1 MRGRLTQAAGTPA
14 MRAIGATTT
23 ASLSAA
29 VVGFGANILMTR
41 ALGPGARGQVAFVL
55 QAAYVLAPL
64 VMLGVDRASLRR
76 DSVRDDEPATRH
88 LTPLA
93 LVAGIVLFGFYRDW
107 RALAA
112 VVVISTS
119 WLAIQRSEALRDH
132 SFARWSRR
140 FLAYQ
145 GIIAAGTLLMYATGV
160 TRWYLWLLPYV
171 VPTALVLL
179 LEIRRAV
186 VRPAPAFGAVS
197 RTSIGLLPGS
207 LAGIVVMRA
216 ERVLMPALASNA
228 QLGLYVA
235 VATATEP
242 AYWIAQA
249 LADHRTGRTE
259 QDHSLRRLLHRLARD
274 IALFT
279 LIASVLGLAVWL
291 LVEPVFGREYVP
303 ARELVLPLVLA
314 VTVLAGYRQVIAWH
328 LAGPTPDDVSRIET
342 ATAVLAV
349 PCYAAGIHLLAALGA
364 AWATLVVYG
373 AGLAIALVVASWR
386 SGRSAR

>member
-1 MRGRLTQAAGTPA
+1 MRGWLAQVARKPAIQAV
-14 MRAIGATTT
+14 GATTAASVT
-23 ASLSAA
+23 AAL
-29 VVGFGANILMTR
+29 VGFGANILMTR
-41 ALGPGARGQVAFVL
+41 ALGPGSRGQVAFVL

-64 VMLGVDRASLRR
+64 IMLGVDRASLRR
-76 DSVRDDEPATRH
+76 DSIRDDAPATRH

-93 LVAGIVLFGFYRDW
+93 LVAGVVLLGFYRDW

-112 VVVISTS
+112 AVVLATS
-119 WLAIQRSEALRDH
+119 WLAIYRSEALRDH

-140 FLAYQ
+140 FLVYQ
-145 GIIAAGTLLMYATGV
+145 AIIAVGTVLMYATGE
-160 TRWYLWLLPYV
+160 TRWHLWLMPYV
-171 VPTALVLL
+171 VPSTLVVLF
-179 LEIRRAV
+179 EVRRALI
-186 VRPAPAFGAVS
+186 RPRRPLAAVT
-197 RTSIGLLPGS
+197 RTSLGLLPGS

-259 QDHSLRRLLHRLARD
+259 GDRGLRRLLRRLARD
-274 IALFT
+274 MALFT
-279 LIASVLGLAVWL
+279 FVAAALGVAVWL
-291 LVEPVFGREYVP
+291 LVEPVFGREYVQS
-303 ARELVLPLVLA
+303 RSLVLPLVLA
-314 VTVLAGYRQVIAWH
+314 VTVLAGYRQVVAWH
-328 LAGPTPDDVSRIET
+328 LAGPLPDDVSRIEI

-349 PCYAAGIHLLAALGA
+349 PCYAVGIHLWAALGA
-364 AWATLVVYG
+364 AWATLGVYS
-373 AGLAIALVVASWR
+373 AGLAIALAVAVRR